1 MAEGIVMRVF
11 LKCIYENNLGDD
23 LFISIV
29 CDRYPGT
36 QFTLLAQND
45 LSLSPKIANLEI
57 FRIHPLVYRV
67 LRKISYQFSR
77 ICMVDRYLVSKS
89 DIVCA
94 IGGSLFMESKKHKDT
109 IRSAKH
115 YNTYWFDQ
123 VKKPLYIIGSNIG
136 PVYNDHYI
144 EKVRNVFAKTKD
156 VCLRDAQS
164 KAYADNEHVRV
175 APDVIF
181 GVIDDQVT
189 EHSGKTAIISVIS
202 CAQKAKQMKQFD
214 TEKYRNAMASMIRSL
229 INDSY
234 HVILYSFCKAEGDED
249 EINVLKNIT
258 GDNDHLSEYFY
269 RGNIP
274 DALNVM
280 RKADVVI
287 GTRFHANVIGF
298 AMHKKVI
305 PVIYND
311 KTRNLLNDLHFAGKA
326 IDIENDIYPS
336 YDELMANQPLDDSL
350 IKQLKKESGRQFEG
364 LDRILR

>member
-1 MAEGIVMRVF
+1 MMKVF

-23 LFISIV
+23 LFISTI
-29 CDRYPGT
+29 CGRYPDI

-45 LSLSPKIANLEI
+45 LSLSPKIENLEI
-57 FRIHPLVYRV
+57 FRIHPLVYRA
-67 LRKISYQFSR
+67 LRKVSYQFSR
-77 ICMVDRYLVSKS
+77 ICMIDRYLISKS

-115 YNTYWFDQ
+115 YNTYWFEQ
-123 VKKPLYIIGSNIG
+123 VKKPLYIIGANIG
-136 PVYNDHYI
+136 PVYNEHYI
-144 EKVRNVFAKTKD
+144 EKVRGVFAKAED
-156 VCLRDAQS
+156 VCLRDTQS
-164 KAYADNEHVRV
+164 KAYADNEKVRT

-189 EHSGKTAIISVIS
+189 EHSEKTAVISVIS
-202 CAQKAKQMKQFD
+202 CAQKEKQMRSFD
-214 TEKYRNAMASMIRSL
+214 TEKYRNTMVSFIRSL

-249 EINVLKNIT
+249 EIRVLKESI

-274 DALNVM
+274 DALDIL
-280 RKADVVI
+280 RQAEVVI
-287 GTRFHANVIGF
+287 GSRFHANVIGF

-311 KTRNLLNDLHFAGKA
+311 KTRNLLKDLHFEGKA

-336 YDELMANQPLDDSL
+336 YDELMSNRLLD
-350 IKQLKKESGRQFEG
+350 KNMTAQLKKESGRQFEG
-364 LDRILR
+364 LDRILINP

>member
-1 MAEGIVMRVF
+1 MKVF

-23 LFISIV
+23 LFISTV
-29 CDRYPGT
+29 CGRYPGT

-45 LSLSPKIANLEI
+45 LSVSPKISNLEI
-57 FRIHPLVYRV
+57 FRVHPFVYRT
-67 LRKISYQFSR
+67 LRKISFQFNR
-77 ICMVDRYLVSKS
+77 ICMIDRYLISKS

-94 IGGSLFMESKKHKDT
+94 IGGSLFMESRKHKDS

-144 EKVRNVFAKTKD
+144 DKVRSVFAKAED
-156 VCLRDAQS
+156 VCLRDTQS
-164 KAYADNEHVRV
+164 KAYADSENVRV

-181 GVIDDQVT
+181 GVIDNEVM
-189 EHSGKTAIISVIS
+189 EHSEKTAVISVIN
-202 CAQKAKQMKQFD
+202 CAQKAKQMKHFD
-214 TEKYRNAMASMIRSL
+214 TEKYRNVTVSMIRSL

-249 EINVLKNIT
+249 EIRILKDII

-274 DALNVM
+274 DALDVM

-287 GTRFHANVIGF
+287 GTRFHATVIGF

-311 KTRNLLNDLHFAGKA
+311 KTRNLLNDLHFEGKA

-336 YDELMANQPLDDSL
+336 YDELMSNQPLNDSVTA
-350 IKQLKKESGRQFEG
+350 QLKKESGRQFEG
-364 LDRILR
+364 LDRILRF